1 MVPRQAF
8 GAPPHLGFDQAKLKR
23 DVMKFFAI
31 CLLTLATVTAGCS
44 SVSRMAQTVGESGS
58 DETIRVTTETPTS
71 AQPIFKSGQAIRVM
85 VADTKDARP
94 ASTPNKIGRI
104 KATVS
109 DMFGNEVVI
118 DPSVSQLTGGA
129 LRKQLTADG
138 FNLVSAGQAHDFE
151 LTTVVRA
158 FELNIVGR
166 DELSLMLD
174 VSLREVGSGE
184 VIWSGTVSEKSD
196 RFAGVMGND
205 RASIASYLSSGV
217 SSLAQK
223 VGASVRAS
231 LVQSYPQSISV
242 ASEVPKAFTLPGVT
256 TLQAANAREGTA
268 PLSQVTPP
276 VVNSSTAALA
286 SNLPGAAPLPPEPAK
301 PAPAK
306 PSSILSDVLPGYG
319 YFLVNTNPSRVK
331 VYSDGIYYGLTP
343 LKVMVPVGVMTF
355 EFRFDGYKTTTEKIS
370 VRNGETTELE
380 LKLKK

>member
-1 MVPRQAF
+1 
-8 GAPPHLGFDQAKLKR
+8 
-23 DVMKFFAI
+23 MKFFAI

-44 SVSRMAQTVGESGS
+44 SVSRMAKTVGVVGG
-58 DETIRVTTETPTS
+58 DETIRVTPETQSS
-71 AQPIFKSGQAIRVM
+71 AQPIFKAGQAIRVM
-85 VADTKDARP
+85 VADTEDARP

-109 DMFGNEVVI
+109 GMFGTELVI
-118 DPSVSQLTGGA
+118 DPAVSQLTGSA
-129 LRKQLTADG
+129 LRKQLEADG
-138 FNLVSAGQAHDFE
+138 FNLVAAGQAHDFE
-151 LTTVVRA
+151 LATVVRV

-174 VSLREVGSGE
+174 VSLREAASGE
-184 VIWSGTVSEKSD
+184 LVWSGMVSEKSD

-205 RASIASYLSSGV
+205 RASIASYLGAGV
-217 SSLAQK
+217 GSLAQK

-231 LVQSYPQSISV
+231 LMQSYPQSISV
-242 ASEVPKAFTLPGVT
+242 TSAAPKAFSLPGVT
-256 TLQAANAREGTA
+256 TLQAANAREGGA
-268 PLSQVTPP
+268 PPLAQVAPP
-276 VVNSSTAALA
+276 VSNSSTAALA
-286 SNLPGAAPLPPEPAK
+286 SNLPGAVPLPPAPVK
-301 PAPAK
+301 PAAQPPAPTK
-306 PSSILSDVLPGYG
+306 PSTILSDVLPGYG

-355 EFRFDGYKTTTEKIS
+355 EFRFDGYKTATEKIS

>member
-1 MVPRQAF
+1 
-8 GAPPHLGFDQAKLKR
+8 
-23 DVMKFFAI
+23 MKFFAI
-31 CLLTLATVTAGCS
+31 CVLTLATLTAGCS
-44 SVSRMAQTVGESGS
+44 SVSNMVKTGGGG
-58 DETIRVTTETPTS
+58 DETIRVTPETQAS
-71 AQPIFKSGQAIRVM
+71 APPIFKSGQSIRIL

-94 ASTPNKIGRI
+94 ASAPNKIGRI

-118 DPSVSQLTGGA
+118 DPTVSQLTASA
-129 LRKQLTADG
+129 LRKQLAADG
-138 FNLVSAGQAHDFE
+138 FNLVAAGQARDFE

-174 VSLREVGSGE
+174 VSLREVGRGE
-184 VIWSGTVSEKSD
+184 VVWSGTVSEKSD

-231 LVQSYPQSISV
+231 LVQSYPLSISV
-242 ASEVPKAFTLPGVT
+242 ASEVPKIFTLPGVT
-256 TLQAANAREGTA
+256 TLQAANAREGAA
-268 PLSQVTPP
+268 PLAQVAPP

-286 SNLPGAAPLPPEPAK
+286 SNLPGAAPLPSATVK
-301 PAPAK
+301 PAAAPPAPTK
-306 PSSILSDVLPGYG
+306 PSTILSDVLPGYG

-343 LKVMVPVGVMTF
+343 LKVMVPAGVMTF
-355 EFRFDGYKTTTEKIS
+355 EFRFDGYKTATEKIS

>member
-1 MVPRQAF
+1 
-8 GAPPHLGFDQAKLKR
+8 
-23 DVMKFFAI
+23 MKFFAI

-44 SVSRMAQTVGESGS
+44 SVSRMAKTVGVGSS
-58 DETIRVTTETPTS
+58 DEPIRVTPETQAS

-85 VADTKDARP
+85 VADTKDARS

-109 DMFGNEVVI
+109 DMFGTEVVI
-118 DPSVSQLTGGA
+118 DPAVSQLTGSA
-129 LRKQLTADG
+129 LRKQLEADG
-138 FNLVSAGQAHDFE
+138 FNLVAAGQAHDFE
-151 LTTVVRA
+151 LATVVRV

-166 DELSLMLD
+166 DELSVMLD
-174 VSLREVGSGE
+174 VSLREAASGE
-184 VIWSGTVSEKSD
+184 LVWSGVVSEKSD

-205 RASIASYLSSGV
+205 RASIASYLNAGV
-217 SSLAQK
+217 GNLAQK

-231 LVQSYPQSISV
+231 LIQSYPQSISV
-242 ASEVPKAFTLPGVT
+242 TSEAPKAFSLPGVT
-256 TLQAANAREGTA
+256 TLQAANAREGAA
-268 PLSQVTPP
+268 PLAQVAPP
-276 VVNSSTAALA
+276 VSNSSTAALA
-286 SNLPGAAPLPPEPAK
+286 SNLPGAVPLPPAPIK
-301 PAPAK
+301 PAAQPPAPTK
-306 PSSILSDVLPGYG
+306 PSTILSDVLPGYG

-355 EFRFDGYKTTTEKIS
+355 EFRFDGYKTATEKIS